1 LQSHQNS
8 PIGVFDSGFGGLTVL
23 KELQK
28 ELPYEEFI
36 YFGDTARLPYGT
48 KSRDTIIKCTAQ
60 NCSFLADQGV
70 KLIVIA
76 CNTATSM
83 ALDAV
88 RSQFSIPILGV
99 IDPIIETVAKTSPKG
114 RIGILSTRA
123 TILSNVYQTKIE
135 HYLPHAQITSIASQL
150 LVSLVE
156 EGFIDHPITHLA
168 IQEYIRPLLRA
179 EVDTVILACT
189 HFPLLKELIIKAL
202 GPDIQVIDPA
212 FSTALSVRKTLSDL
226 SLLSEERNSSEPSY
240 FVTDDPEKFQRL
252 GPQFLGR
259 VISYVALA
267 SFLNSSSVFSMVK
280 VPE

>member
-1 LQSHQNS
+1 MQSHQNS

-28 ELPYEEFI
+28 ELPYEELI

-48 KSRDTIIKCTAQ
+48 KSRETIIRCTAQ
-60 NCSFLADQGV
+60 SCSFLADQGV

-114 RIGILSTRA
+114 RIGILGTRA
-123 TILSNVYQTKIE
+123 TIVSNVYQTKIE

-168 IQEYIRPLLRA
+168 IQEYIRPLLLA

-212 FSTALSVRKTLSDL
+212 FLTALSVRKTLSDL
-226 SLLSEERNSSEPSY
+226 SLLSEQRNSSEPSY

-252 GPQFLGR
+252 GPEFLGR

>member
-1 LQSHQNS
+1 MQSHQNS

-28 ELPYEEFI
+28 ELPYEELI

-48 KSRDTIIKCTAQ
+48 KSRETIIRCTAQ
-60 NCSFLADQGV
+60 SCSFLADQGV

-99 IDPIIETVAKTSPKG
+99 IDPVIETVAKTSPKG
-114 RIGILSTRA
+114 RIGILGTRA
-123 TILSNVYQTKIE
+123 TIVSNVYQTKIE

-156 EGFIDHPITHLA
+156 EGFIDHPMTHLA
-168 IQEYIRPLLRA
+168 IQEYIRPLLLA

-189 HFPLLKELIIKAL
+189 HFPLLKELIKQAL

-212 FSTALSVRKTLSDL
+212 FLTALSVRKTLSDL
-226 SLLSEERNSSEPSY
+226 SLLSEQRNCSEPSY

-259 VISYVALA
+259 TISH
-267 SFLNSSSVFSMVK
+267 VK
-280 VPE
+280 LSEQSYLLDQF